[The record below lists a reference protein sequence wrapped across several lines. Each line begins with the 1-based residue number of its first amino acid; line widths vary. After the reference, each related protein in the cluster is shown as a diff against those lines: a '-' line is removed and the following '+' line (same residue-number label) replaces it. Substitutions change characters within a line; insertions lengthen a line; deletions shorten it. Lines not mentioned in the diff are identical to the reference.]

1 MPGRSMKL
9 SWLERSL
16 VNNPFRVWVQR
27 LELRG
32 LRGRLP
38 LPPGAVVLE
47 VGCGRGAGAR
57 LLAREFQPRALYAL
71 DLDEDMIR
79 QAAAYRPGPRRR
91 QTYFLV
97 GDVLNL
103 PFREAILEAVFSFG
117 VLHHVA
123 AWEAALAEISR
134 VLKTGG
140 YLFLEEFYP
149 QVYQNFLAQ
158 RLLVHPQTPMFR
170 SRDLKDRLKQVK
182 IPLKEALELTHLGLL
197 GVAVKGG
204 RAGVRQV

>member
-1 MPGRSMKL
+1 MKL

-16 VNNPFRVWVQR
+16 VNNPFRVLVQR
-27 LELRG
+27 LELRW

-38 LPPGAVVLE
+38 LPPGALVLE

-79 QAAAYRPGPRRR
+79 RAAAYRPRRG
-91 QTYFLV
+91 QVSFLV

-103 PFREAILEAVFSFG
+103 PFREAVLEAVFSFG

-140 YLFLEEFYP
+140 YLFLEEYYP

-158 RLLVHPQTPMFR
+158 RLLLHPQTPMFR
-170 SRDLKDRLKQVK
+170 SRDLKNRLKQVK
-182 IPLKEALELTHLGLL
+182 MPLKGALELTHLGLL
-197 GVAVKGG
+197 GVAVKEG
-204 RAGVRQV
+204 

>member
-1 MPGRSMKL
+1 MPGRSRKL

-16 VNNPFRVWVQR
+16 VNNPFRVLVQR
-27 LELRG
+27 LELRW

-71 DLDEDMIR
+71 DLDKDMIR
-79 QAAAYRPGPRRR
+79 LGAAYLPRPG
-91 QTYFLV
+91 QVSFLV

-103 PFREAILEAVFSFG
+103 PFREAVLEAVFSFG

-123 AWEAALAEISR
+123 AWEAALGEISR
-134 VLKTGG
+134 VLKPGG
-140 YLFLEEFYP
+140 CLFLEEFYP
-149 QVYQNFLAQ
+149 QVYQNFLAR

-170 SRDLKDRLKQVK
+170 SRDLKDRLKQVQM
-182 IPLKEALELTHLGLL
+182 PLKGALELTFLGLL
-197 GVAVKGG
+197 GVAVKEG
-204 RAGVRQV
+204 

>member
-1 MPGRSMKL
+1 MKL

-16 VNNPFRVWVQR
+16 VNNPFRVLMQR
-27 LELRG
+27 LELRW

-79 QAAAYRPGPRRR
+79 RATAYRPRRG
-91 QTYFLV
+91 QVSFLV

-103 PFREAILEAVFSFG
+103 PFREAVLEAVFSFG

-123 AWEAALAEISR
+123 AWEAALGEISR
-134 VLKTGG
+134 VLKPGG
-140 YLFLEEFYP
+140 CLFLEELYP
-149 QVYQNFLAQ
+149 PVYQNFLAQ

-170 SRDLKDRLKQVK
+170 SRDLKDRLQQVQM
-182 IPLKEALELTHLGLL
+182 PLKGALEITFLGLL
-197 GVAVKGG
+197 GVAVKEG
-204 RAGVRQV
+204 RAHVRQV

>member
-1 MPGRSMKL
+1 MPGRSRKL

-16 VNNPFRVWVQR
+16 VNNPFRVLVQR
-27 LELRG
+27 LELRW

-79 QAAAYRPGPRRR
+79 RAAAYLPRRG
-91 QTYFLV
+91 QVSFLL

-103 PFREAILEAVFSFG
+103 PFREAALEAVFSFG

-123 AWEAALAEISR
+123 AWEAALGEISR
-134 VLKTGG
+134 VLKPGG
-140 YLFLEEFYP
+140 CLFLEEFYP
-149 QVYQNFLAQ
+149 QVYQNFLAP

-170 SRDLKDRLKQVK
+170 SRDLKDRLKQVQM
-182 IPLKEALELTHLGLL
+182 PLKGALELTFLGLL
-197 GVAVKGG
+197 GVAVKEG
-204 RAGVRQV
+204 